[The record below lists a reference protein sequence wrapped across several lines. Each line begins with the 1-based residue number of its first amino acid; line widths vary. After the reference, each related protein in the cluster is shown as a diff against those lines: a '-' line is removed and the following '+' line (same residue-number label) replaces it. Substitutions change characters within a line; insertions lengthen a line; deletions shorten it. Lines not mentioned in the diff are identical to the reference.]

1 MIVNLKSMI
10 LRDDSYHG
18 YCLLNLD
25 KNYQSKEEKF
35 KNISDLSFKRSKYAV
50 ILLALFC
57 HHVWVCRGHNHKGQT
72 KD

>member
-1 MIVNLKSMI
+1 MVVNLKSMI
-10 LRDDSYHG
+10 LRDDIKSH
-18 YCLLNLD
+18 
-25 KNYQSKEEKF
+25 QSKEEKF

-50 ILLALFC
+50 ILLSLFC